1 MSAPTKLKGRYELKE
16 VLAKGGMGVV
26 YRAVDGV
33 MRRQVAIKTLL
44 DMTDSVGLQLFQKE
58 CEVLASMTHPNIIEI
73 YDVGEFEEDGAAR
86 PYLVMPLLPGV
97 TLDKLIR
104 MSSQRLT
111 VERSVDIA
119 CQACRGL
126 QAAHEKGLVHRDIKP
141 SNIFVLEDDSIKI
154 IDFGVAHRIEASR
167 TAGRKGTLLYMAP
180 EQIEMKPVAAVSDIF
195 SVGVVCYEMLTRR
208 RPFERPTESSVADA
222 ILHSIPAP
230 ASELNPAVSQV
241 VSQAV
246 HKAMAKQ
253 PWHRYATAKEFA
265 ETLQKALRNEPIEI
279 FNSARMRPR
288 LQRAQETLERGDCQY
303 ASEIVGELEGE
314 GHLDPAIRE
323 LRKRIDEAIR
333 RKSILHLLDTAH
345 SRIETEEYP
354 LALQRIYE
362 VLQLDPANVE
372 AQNLKATI
380 EHKRTERDLEEWFRL
395 AAQHLERSD
404 FGHAREALQRLL
416 QLRPK
421 EGRALQLLSEVN
433 RLEHEHTRARQ
444 EKEQLYQA
452 AVAADQLGDV
462 SAALSKLERVLDLD
476 RRVPDAANPERSAN
490 YQNLYNKVRS
500 EHEGLQQAY
509 AEAKHKLEAGD
520 FSAALTICTDQ
531 LAKYP
536 DNALFQAL
544 KIDVAEQYR
553 QALSARIAET
563 DRKVDSEPD
572 LDQRIAILEDAV
584 RINPGERHFEQLL
597 QRTRDKHNLI
607 ESIVL
612 RARTHER
619 QEQFNEALSQWEI
632 VKTIYDRYPGLSMEV
647 DRVVR
652 RRDQHLR
659 SEARNRWVEQIDRM
673 LEARDYDHALALLAE
688 AQTEHPGDGELAQLE
703 KLAHQG
709 LEKSAEAQ
717 RLVSAGQQEC
727 AAGRHAEGLAMLNRA
742 YQLDDRN
749 AQVGTALRG
758 ALVEQARGL
767 TGLAPAEAETL
778 LRQALSIDPE
788 DSGAKS
794 LLSALED
801 RRRQE
806 VVDRCVTEVRQ
817 LQSQGD
823 LESAATLV
831 EQGLLTFPSEARLVK
846 LHSSIKKGI
855 EEVRRREAEESRRHQ
870 PDAATNLD
878 GPTLRTDPDHLDD
891 ITQIYAM
898 PEDRRSSEHPA
909 IPVDESQEGR
919 RTAPSVEPPQG
930 ELRVPSA
937 PGRPHGPSLLIAQRR
952 LWAAGA
958 LAAFAVLLLFF
969 VVSRVSTRKPPPI
982 VSVPSRQ
989 GTLEITTS
997 PPGAAI
1003 SVNGKPIGIATGA
1016 LQVPLDSGPAEIE
1029 AKLSGYQTFT
1039 RTIDLARGTH
1049 VPVAL
1054 PLVPI
1059 LALKLLLPADG
1070 RVAIDNEE
1078 PVVVED
1084 GQLSREFGLGSHT
1097 VKVNTERNGAVAF
1110 AFEVRQEGP
1119 AVITEP
1125 PNSQQVSTLLIS
1137 NFGGQA
1143 RIYTGAASVDVTL
1156 DGQPLGQVDRNGL
1169 DLPNPTLGNH
1179 ELALGGARDLRK
1191 HSIEIGAERNL
1202 TVIIESEPN
1211 TGTLLVQT
1219 NEDDVAI
1226 SVITNGREVKRGNSE
1241 KGTFRVANLKAGK
1254 YVVRAAKESFGAD
1267 FNEQPV
1273 EIQKGEDKRVSFQF
1287 RRRPQNASASIRLT
1301 PGSELLVDGNS
1312 LGATQEDTR
1321 IVRDLKAGAHTFR
1334 AQKGKQF
1341 QPGQK
1346 TIELA
1351 PGQNAELD
1359 LRLTGLPV
1367 PVEIKRAPQGSTV
1380 TYTRA
1385 GDPAVR
1391 IFTGTRQ
1398 DLPEGDYKFMAD
1410 ADGYLQR
1417 VANEHV
1423 SWDSLHAIDLMQS
1436 PAPLPLKIAD
1446 WGRGVWAEKS
1456 GYAERTSAGFI
1467 LFPKPLSY
1475 VQFTIHSQ
1483 GGKNHA
1489 QWFLNYVNEKNYVR
1503 CEISD
1508 DGFQALR
1515 LFEGQSPEIL
1525 ARKKGVAVSQ
1535 WYTIRILARSDGA
1548 TISLLKGADWEVLGE
1563 VAATGL
1569 ATTKFGF
1576 FVPEG
1581 QQLLVANFSGRAF

>member
-1 MSAPTKLKGRYELKE
+1 
-16 VLAKGGMGVV
+16 MGIV

-44 DMTDSVGLQLFQKE
+44 DMTDSMGLQLFQKE

-73 YDVGEFEEDGAAR
+73 YDVGEFEEDGASR

-119 CQACRGL
+119 CQTCRGL
-126 QAAHEKGLVHRDIKP
+126 QAAHEKGLIHRDIKP

-222 ILHSIPAP
+222 ILHFIPVP

-253 PWHRYATAKEFA
+253 PWHRYTTAKEFA

-323 LRKRIDEAIR
+323 LRRRIDEAIR
-333 RKSILHLLDTAH
+333 RKTIVQLLDTAH

-362 VLQLDPANVE
+362 VLQLDPVNAE

-395 AAQHLERSD
+395 AVQHLERFD
-404 FGHAREALQRLL
+404 FSHAREALQRLL

-421 EGRALQLLSEVN
+421 ESRALQLLSEVN

-452 AVAADQLGDV
+452 AVAADQRGDV

-476 RRVPDAANPERSAN
+476 RRVPDAANPERSTN

-500 EHEGLQQAY
+500 EHESLQHAY
-509 AEAKHKLEAGD
+509 VEAKHKLQAAD
-520 FSAALTICTDQ
+520 FSAALAICTDQ
-531 LAKYP
+531 LANYP

-563 DRKVDSEPD
+563 DRKVDAEPD
-572 LDQRIAILEDAV
+572 LDRRIAILEDAV

-597 QRTRDKHNLI
+597 QRIREKHNLI

-612 RARTHER
+612 RARMHEQ
-619 QEQFNEALSQWEI
+619 QEQFSEALSQWEI

-673 LEARDYDHALALLAE
+673 LEARDYDHALAVLTE
-688 AQTEHPGDGELAQLE
+688 AQAEHPGDGELAQLE
-703 KLAHQG
+703 KLAQQG
-709 LEKSAEAQ
+709 LEKSVEAQ
-717 RLVSAGQQEC
+717 RLASGGQKEY
-727 AAGRHAEGLAMLNRA
+727 AAGRRAEGLAMLNRA

-749 AQVGTALRG
+749 AQVGAALRG
-758 ALVEQARGL
+758 ALLEEARGL
-767 TGLAPAEAETL
+767 TGSAPAEAEPL
-778 LRQALSIDPE
+778 LRQALNIDPE
-788 DSGAKS
+788 DIAAKS
-794 LLSALED
+794 LLSVLED

-806 VVDRCVTEVRQ
+806 AVDRRVAEVRQ

-823 LESAATLV
+823 LQGAATLV
-831 EQGLLTFPSEARLVK
+831 EQGLLTFPSEARLVQ
-846 LHSSIKKGI
+846 LHSSIKKAV
-855 EEVRRREAEESRRHQ
+855 EDVRRREAEESKRHRV
-870 PDAATNLD
+870 DAVTNLD
-878 GPTLRTDPDHLDD
+878 GPTLQTGADNPDD

-898 PEDRRSSEHPA
+898 PESVRRVTEHPVV
-909 IPVDESQEGR
+909 PVEAPEGKLIR
-919 RTAPSVEPPQG
+919 EEAGTTFSAEPPQP
-930 ELRVPSA
+930 ELPLPSEH
-937 PGRPHGPSLLIAQRR
+937 GRQHGLALLIAHRR
-952 LWAAGA
+952 LWVAGS

-982 VSVPSRQ
+982 VSAPAKQ
-989 GTLEITTS
+989 GTLEVTTS
-997 PPGAAI
+997 PPGAAV
-1003 SVNGKPIGIATGA
+1003 SVNGKPIGTATGA
-1016 LQVPLDSGPAEIE
+1016 LQVQLDFGIVEIE
-1029 AKLSGYQTFT
+1029 AKLPGFQTLKT
-1039 RTIDLARGTH
+1039 TIELARGTH

-1054 PLVPI
+1054 PLRPV
-1059 LALKLLLPADG
+1059 LALKLLLPMDG

-1078 PVVVED
+1078 PVIVQD
-1084 GQLSREFGLGSHT
+1084 GQFSREFALGSHT
-1097 VKVNTERNGAVAF
+1097 VKVSTGRNGTVAF
-1110 AFEVRQEGP
+1110 AFDVRPEGP
-1119 AVITEP
+1119 AIITEP
-1125 PNSQQVSTLLIS
+1125 PSSQQVSALLIS
-1137 NFGGQA
+1137 NFGDQA
-1143 RIYTGAASVDVTL
+1143 RIYTGAASVDVQL
-1156 DGQPLGQVDRNGL
+1156 DGQPLGQVDKNGL
-1169 DLPNPTLGNH
+1169 DLPRPALGNH
-1179 ELALGGARDLRK
+1179 ELALGAAKDLRK
-1191 HSIEIGAERNL
+1191 HSIEIGSERTL
-1202 TVIIESEPN
+1202 TVIVESDPN

-1219 NEDDVAI
+1219 NEDNVAI

-1241 KGTFRVANLKAGK
+1241 KGVFRVANLKAGK
-1254 YVVRAAKESFGAD
+1254 YVVRASKEGFDAD
-1267 FNEQPV
+1267 FDEQPA
-1273 EIQKGEDKRVSFQF
+1273 EIQKGEDQRVAFQF
-1287 RRRPQNASASIRLT
+1287 RRKLQNASVSIRLT
-1301 PGSELLVDGNS
+1301 PGSELWVDGNS
-1312 LGATQEDTR
+1312 LGSTQEDTR
-1321 IVRDLKAGAHTFR
+1321 VVRDLKAMSHTFR

-1341 QPGQK
+1341 QPSQK

-1351 PGQNAELD
+1351 PAQSAELD
-1359 LRLTGLPV
+1359 LRLITLPV
-1367 PVEIKRAPQGSTV
+1367 PVEIKRAPQASTV
-1380 TYTRA
+1380 TYTRI

-1391 IFTGTRQ
+1391 TFAGTRQ

-1423 SWDSLHAIDLMQS
+1423 SWDSLHPIDLTQS
-1436 PAPLPLKIAD
+1436 PAPPPLKIAD
-1446 WGRGVWAEKS
+1446 WGKGTWAEKGTYS
-1456 GYAERTSAGFI
+1456 ERTAAGFI

-1483 GGKNHA
+1483 GGKNYA
-1489 QWFLNYVNEKNYVR
+1489 QWLLNYVNEKNHVL
-1503 CEISD
+1503 CEIGD

-1515 LFEGQSPEIL
+1515 MSEAKGPEIV

-1548 TISLLKGADWEVLGE
+1548 TVSLLKGTDWEVLGD

-1569 ATTKFGF
+1569 AATRFGF
-1576 FVPEG
+1576 YVPAG
-1581 QQLLVANFSGRAF
+1581 QQLLMANFSGRSF